1 MLVAFEPARRLFFGS
16 VKQREGRGINSP
28 RAAGKGI
35 FLRVVK
41 SFPSFF
47 FYFLSCGGGKESII
61 YRRIMIIRYD
71 CFIFFSLFERDGL
84 MIAARMKGFGERRF
98 FTNIGE
104 GIKINGSNKKSVS
117 LKLERF
123 TNL

>member
-1 MLVAFEPARRLFFGS
+1 
-16 VKQREGRGINSP
+16 
-28 RAAGKGI
+28 
-35 FLRVVK
+35 
-41 SFPSFF
+41 
-47 FYFLSCGGGKESII
+47 
-61 YRRIMIIRYD
+61 MIIRYD
-71 CFIFFSLFERDGL
+71 CFIFFFPLRFERDGL
-84 MIAARMKGFGERRF
+84 MIGARMKRFGERRF